1 MSSFNEQPNLQPGQE
16 PENAAAPAAEES
28 VTPPAGPEVEKN
40 LAAEPEILPK
50 KAPTE
55 SAAPAEGEASTVGKA
70 STEGEASAENETSAE
85 NEASAEGDANEPEL
99 QGSTIFTKSEPAE
112 KPKKTISGKKRRRNI
127 ILILIAAA
135 IVLGAGVFAAVKFLP
150 NVNSESEETTTPSI
164 KIKEVT
170 ATNLRKITVKT
181 KNKTLVFNGTLTES
195 STASSGEAEKTV
207 AWSLEGYDPTLIAD
221 SSINAVADSCSALYA
236 TRQMTDLS
244 LDYGLNDPAV
254 TVEVTLQNAAEN
266 YTISFGS
273 LSPDGSGYY
282 TKVSGVEGIYL
293 VAAGTV
299 EKVNTTPEKLANTVI
314 VTAPSKDDAKSSE
327 SKYFGE
333 DDTKLA
339 GFDTI
344 TLSGSYY
351 PNPITL
357 TATSNK
363 MAKYQITVGS
373 KVRYA
378 NEENTTAML
387 GILADGLVAIDT
399 YKLAPTKAD
408 ITAYGLDAPDAVV
421 TLKYAENSVTVRA
434 KLYDKEKNYYAVTVD
449 GRNAI
454 YAVTAEALSML
465 DKREADLYNQYAFL
479 EYLKDFSNIKI
490 NAGGKDYS
498 FDIAYDE
505 KEEKMTVTS
514 NGAAVDD
521 SLLSAYY
528 QYLVTLSPTENNES
542 CAATAAYTAH
552 LKPRDGSKAFVIKL
566 YKQSERRYMLEING
580 EKYGVISSSIYESLT
595 NYVQYVMEGKGIP
608 DAA

>member
-16 PENAAAPAAEES
+16 PENAAAPAAGES

-55 SAAPAEGEASTVGKA
+55 SAAPAEGEASA
-70 STEGEASAENETSAE
+70 EGEA
-85 NEASAEGDANEPEL
+85 NEPGL

-150 NVNSESEETTTPSI
+150 NLNSEKEETTTPSI

-170 ATNLRKITVKT
+170 ATDLRKITVKT
-181 KNKTLVFNGTLTES
+181 KNKTLVFHGSLTES
-195 STASSGEAEKTV
+195 SSSAASSGEAEKTV
-207 AWSLEGYDPTLIAD
+207 AWSLEGYDPALIAD

-236 TRQMTDLS
+236 TRKMTDLS

-282 TKVSGVEGIYL
+282 TKVSGVEGVYL

-333 DDTKLA
+333 DDTKLT

-363 MAKYQITVGS
+363 MAKYQIKVGS

-378 NEENTTAML
+378 NEDNASAML

-498 FDIAYDE
+498 FDIAYNE

-542 CAATAAYTAH
+542 CAATAAYTAQ

>member
-16 PENAAAPAAEES
+16 PENAAAPAAGES
-28 VTPPAGPEVEKN
+28 VTPPAEPEVEKN
-40 LAAEPEILPK
+40 LAAEPEILPE
-50 KAPTE
+50 KAPVE
-55 SAAPAEGEASTVGKA
+55 SAAPAEGEASTVGEA
-70 STEGEASAENETSAE
+70 STENETSAE
-85 NEASAEGDANEPEL
+85 KEPSAEGDANEPEL

-112 KPKKTISGKKRRRNI
+112 KPKNTISGKKRRRNI

-150 NVNSESEETTTPSI
+150 NLNSEKEETTTPSI

-170 ATNLRKITVKT
+170 ATDLRKITVKT

-266 YTISFGS
+266 YIISFGS

-282 TKVSGVEGIYL
+282 TKVSGVEGVYL

-434 KLYDKEKNYYAVTVD
+434 RLYDKEKNYYAVTVD

-542 CAATAAYTAH
+542 CAATAAYTAQ

>member
-1 MSSFNEQPNLQPGQE
+1 MKEDITLSSFNEQPNLQPGQE
-16 PENAAAPAAEES
+16 PEHAAAPAAGES

-40 LAAEPEILPK
+40 LAAEPEILPE
-50 KAPTE
+50 KAPVE
-55 SAAPAEGEASTVGKA
+55 SAAPAEGEAST
-70 STEGEASAENETSAE
+70 EGEALAENETSAE
-85 NEASAEGDANEPEL
+85 NEPSVEGDANEPEL
-99 QGSTIFTKSEPAE
+99 QGSTIFTKSEPDE
-112 KPKKTISGKKRRRNI
+112 KPKNTISGKKRRRNI

-170 ATNLRKITVKT
+170 ATDLRKITVKT

-282 TKVSGVEGIYL
+282 TKVSGVEGVYL

-434 KLYDKEKNYYAVTVD
+434 RLYDKEKNYYAVTVD

-542 CAATAAYTAH
+542 CAATAAYTAQ

>member
-16 PENAAAPAAEES
+16 PENAAAPAAGES
-28 VTPPAGPEVEKN
+28 VTPPVEPEVEKN
-40 LAAEPEILPK
+40 LAAEPEILPE

-55 SAAPAEGEASTVGKA
+55 SAAPAEGET
-70 STEGEASAENETSAE
+70 SAENETPAE
-85 NEASAEGDANEPEL
+85 KEPSAEGDANEPEL

-170 ATNLRKITVKT
+170 ATDLRKITVKT

-282 TKVSGVEGIYL
+282 TKVSGVEGVYL

-542 CAATAAYTAH
+542 CAATAAYTAQ

>member
-16 PENAAAPAAEES
+16 PENAAAPAAGES
-28 VTPPAGPEVEKN
+28 LTPPAGPEVEKN
-40 LAAEPEILPK
+40 LAAEPKILPK

-55 SAAPAEGEASTVGKA
+55 SAAPAEGEASAK
-70 STEGEASAENETSAE
+70 NETP
-85 NEASAEGDANEPEL
+85 AEGDANEPEL

-150 NVNSESEETTTPSI
+150 NLNSEKEETTTPSI

-170 ATNLRKITVKT
+170 ATDLRKITVKT

-408 ITAYGLDAPDAVV
+408 ITAYGLNAPDAVV

-542 CAATAAYTAH
+542 CAATAAYTAQ

>member
-16 PENAAAPAAEES
+16 PENAATPAAGES

-40 LAAEPEILPK
+40 LAAEPKILPK

-55 SAAPAEGEASTVGKA
+55 SAAPAEGEASTEK
-70 STEGEASAENETSAE
+70 EPSAENETSAE
-85 NEASAEGDANEPEL
+85 KEPSAEGDANEPEL
-99 QGSTIFTKSEPAE
+99 QGSTIFTKSEAAE

-150 NVNSESEETTTPSI
+150 NLNSEKEETTTPSI

-170 ATNLRKITVKT
+170 ATDLRKITVKT

-282 TKVSGVEGIYL
+282 TKVSGVEGVYL

-408 ITAYGLDAPDAVV
+408 ITAYGLNAPDAVV

-434 KLYDKEKNYYAVTVD
+434 RLYDKEKNYYAVTVD

-542 CAATAAYTAH
+542 CAATAAYTAQ

>member
-55 SAAPAEGEASTVGKA
+55 SAAPAEGETL
-70 STEGEASAENETSAE
+70 TEGEASTEKEP
-85 NEASAEGDANEPEL
+85 SAEGDANEPEL

-170 ATNLRKITVKT
+170 ATDLRKITVKT

-282 TKVSGVEGIYL
+282 TKVSGVEGVYL

-542 CAATAAYTAH
+542 CAASAAYTAQ

>member
-40 LAAEPEILPK
+40 LAAEPEILPE

-55 SAAPAEGEASTVGKA
+55 SAAPAEGEA

-85 NEASAEGDANEPEL
+85 NEASAENETPAEGDANEPEL

-150 NVNSESEETTTPSI
+150 NLNSEKEETTTPSI

-170 ATNLRKITVKT
+170 ATDLRKITVKT

-408 ITAYGLDAPDAVV
+408 ITAYGLNAPDAVV

-542 CAATAAYTAH
+542 CAAAAAYTAQ

>member
-55 SAAPAEGEASTVGKA
+55 SAAPAEGETL
-70 STEGEASAENETSAE
+70 TEGEASTEKEP
-85 NEASAEGDANEPEL
+85 SAEGDANEPEL

-170 ATNLRKITVKT
+170 ATDLRKITVKT

-282 TKVSGVEGIYL
+282 TKVSGVEGVYL

-542 CAATAAYTAH
+542 CAATAAYTAQ

>member
-55 SAAPAEGEASTVGKA
+55 SAAPAEGETL
-70 STEGEASAENETSAE
+70 TEGEASTEKEP
-85 NEASAEGDANEPEL
+85 SAEGDANEPEL

-170 ATNLRKITVKT
+170 ATDLRKITVKT

-282 TKVSGVEGIYL
+282 TKVSGVEGVYL

-299 EKVNTTPEKLANTVI
+299 EKVNTTPDWPTRLLLPPLLRMTQSLRKANILGRT
-314 VTAPSKDDAKSSE
+314 TPSLPGLILLPFRAATTPTPLPLPPPATKWQN
-327 SKYFGE
+327 
-333 DDTKLA
+333 TKLRLA
-339 GFDTI
+339 ARCATQTRKTPLPCWAFW
-344 TLSGSYY
+344 
-351 PNPITL
+351 P
-357 TATSNK
+357 TA
-363 MAKYQITVGS
+363 
-373 KVRYA
+373 
-378 NEENTTAML
+378 
-387 GILADGLVAIDT
+387 
-399 YKLAPTKAD
+399 
-408 ITAYGLDAPDAVV
+408 
-421 TLKYAENSVTVRA
+421 
-434 KLYDKEKNYYAVTVD
+434 
-449 GRNAI
+449 
-454 YAVTAEALSML
+454 
-465 DKREADLYNQYAFL
+465 
-479 EYLKDFSNIKI
+479 
-490 NAGGKDYS
+490 
-498 FDIAYDE
+498 
-505 KEEKMTVTS
+505 
-514 NGAAVDD
+514 
-521 SLLSAYY
+521 
-528 QYLVTLSPTENNES
+528 
-542 CAATAAYTAH
+542 
-552 LKPRDGSKAFVIKL
+552 
-566 YKQSERRYMLEING
+566 
-580 EKYGVISSSIYESLT
+580 
-595 NYVQYVMEGKGIP
+595 
-608 DAA
+608 

>member
-16 PENAAAPAAEES
+16 PENAAAPAAGES

-55 SAAPAEGEASTVGKA
+55 SAAPAEGEAST
-70 STEGEASAENETSAE
+70 EGEASAENETSTE
-85 NEASAEGDANEPEL
+85 NETPAEGDANEPEL
-99 QGSTIFTKSEPAE
+99 QGSTIFTKSEAAE

-150 NVNSESEETTTPSI
+150 NLNSEKEETTTPSI

-170 ATNLRKITVKT
+170 ATDLRKITVKT
-181 KNKTLVFNGTLTES
+181 KNKTLVFHGSLTES
-195 STASSGEAEKTV
+195 SSSAASSGEAEKTV
-207 AWSLEGYDPTLIAD
+207 AWSLEGYDPALIAD

-236 TRQMTDLS
+236 TRKMTDLS

-282 TKVSGVEGIYL
+282 TKVSGVEGVYL

-333 DDTKLA
+333 DDTKLT

-351 PNPITL
+351 PNPITITL

-363 MAKYQITVGS
+363 MAKYQIKVGS

-378 NEENTTAML
+378 NEENATAML

-408 ITAYGLDAPDAVV
+408 ITTYGLNAPDAVV

-449 GRNAI
+449 GRNAV

-542 CAATAAYTAH
+542 CAATAAYTAQ

-580 EKYGVISSSIYESLT
+580 EKYGIISSSIYESLT

>member
-16 PENAAAPAAEES
+16 PENAAAPAAGES

-55 SAAPAEGEASTVGKA
+55 SAAPAEGEAST
-70 STEGEASAENETSAE
+70 EGEASAENETSTE
-85 NEASAEGDANEPEL
+85 NETPAEGDANEPEL
-99 QGSTIFTKSEPAE
+99 QGSTIFTKSEAAE

-150 NVNSESEETTTPSI
+150 NLNSEKEETTTPSI

-170 ATNLRKITVKT
+170 ATDLRKITVKT
-181 KNKTLVFNGTLTES
+181 KNKTLVFHGSLTES
-195 STASSGEAEKTV
+195 SSSAASSGEAEKTV
-207 AWSLEGYDPTLIAD
+207 AWSLEGYDPALIAD

-236 TRQMTDLS
+236 TRKMTDLS

-282 TKVSGVEGIYL
+282 TKVSGVEGVYL

-333 DDTKLA
+333 DDTKLT

-363 MAKYQITVGS
+363 MAKYQIKVGS

-378 NEENTTAML
+378 NEDNASAML

-408 ITAYGLDAPDAVV
+408 ITAYGLNAPDAVV

-542 CAATAAYTAH
+542 CAATAAYTAQ

>member
-55 SAAPAEGEASTVGKA
+55 SAAPAEGETL
-70 STEGEASAENETSAE
+70 TEGEASTEKEP
-85 NEASAEGDANEPEL
+85 SAEGDANETEL

-170 ATNLRKITVKT
+170 ATDLRKITVKT

-282 TKVSGVEGIYL
+282 TKVSGVEGVYL

-479 EYLKDFSNIKI
+479 EYLKDFSNLKI

-542 CAATAAYTAH
+542 CAATAAYTAQ